1 MDVFFVS
8 ILSAVPFDP
17 NGLLVA
23 ASQDVDQIEL
33 VLQSPSV
40 VSAAPHEG
48 AGWSESLED
57 VFGLERPWRAGDPGM
72 ARLWLPKHGLP
83 TDMRCWL
90 AVTAGPV
97 GASSLGVAIG
107 LQGTATGQ
115 QVVRGINT
123 GAGWTV
129 TVPAGKSPGTVG
141 VQMTLAPVG
150 ALTAV
155 VVTAIGPEGTPLPT
169 ANLSPSVAAG
179 SALGPAFDTLT
190 TSCGWATGVGGT
202 AGVSA
207 RVHGLVGFL
216 SPGDWGGSGKDSA
229 WAADGII
236 AQGHLG
242 QSNMLGPSSGSV
254 DTTWSGASVPAAD
267 LVQRNGIVT
276 TTWPARPGPQPY
288 LLVDAHAAAAGNAAF
303 ILRAVSGTDISTL
316 LGSHLPNLVGDYYR
330 LAPDAPPAPGVVVIV
345 QGEADAQVL
354 AKAQAYEAQLD
365 LAVNRIHAYWP
376 AAPIVVQELVTTA
389 ATYPYHEVVRIAQN
403 AVAARY
409 DYVALS
415 ESEGLPTVAD
425 GVHLTPGTGGGYDQM
440 AERITAAALEVLP

>member
-1 MDVFFVS
+1 MDAFSVS
-8 ILSAVPFDP
+8 VLSAVPFDP
-17 NGLLVA
+17 SGLLVNA
-23 ASQDVDQIEL
+23 AQDGDQIEL

-48 AGWSESLED
+48 AGWSEALQD
-57 VFGLERPWRAGDPGM
+57 VFGTERPWRAGDPGLM
-72 ARLWLPKHGLP
+72 RLWLPEHGLP
-83 TDMRCWL
+83 TDMRCWV

-97 GASSLGVAIG
+97 SSSSVGVAVG
-107 LQGTATGQ
+107 LQGTTTGQ

-123 GAGWTV
+123 GTGWAIV
-129 TVPAGKSPGTVG
+129 VPAGKSPGTVG
-141 VQMTLAPVG
+141 VQMALAPVG

-155 VVTAIGPEGTPLPT
+155 VVTAIGPEGAPLPT
-169 ANLSPSVAAG
+169 ANFSPSVSAG
-179 SALGPAFDTLT
+179 SALGPALDTLT

-207 RVHGLVGFL
+207 RLHGLAGFL
-216 SPGDWGGSGKDSA
+216 SPDDWGGSGKDSA
-229 WAADGII
+229 WAANGII

-254 DTTWSGASVPAAD
+254 DTTWSGASVTATD

-288 LLVDAHAAAAGNAAF
+288 LLVDAHAAAAGDAEF
-303 ILRAVSGTDISTL
+303 ILRAVSGTDIATL
-316 LGSHLPNLVGDYYR
+316 LGSHLPSLVGDYYR

-365 LAVNRIHAYWP
+365 LAVTRIHAYWP

-389 ATYPYHEVVRIAQN
+389 ATYPYHEIVRDAQN

-409 DYVALS
+409 DYVGLS

-425 GVHLTPGTGGGYDQM
+425 GVHLTPGAGGGYDQM
-440 AERITAAALEVLP
+440 AARITAVALGMLP